1 MDFMMKFSKGCLGL
15 FIFASLFHFCPVS
28 HATAEDS
35 SVLPAG
41 GRIICGDGRIF
52 EDDRGTLTILQQS
65 SRMIVEWDTFDIGAK
80 AKVAFRYSEGK
91 GQTLIRITGPGAA
104 RISGS
109 LYADGEILLVD
120 PAGVYFGPS
129 ALVDVGG
136 MAASSLDIRDDAFL
150 RGDLIFDGEESA
162 GEIVNGGSIRSA
174 DGGCLLFFSPVVENR
189 GELLS
194 PMGAV
199 LLAAGESITLD
210 DAFDLRIHAGS
221 AGAYIDNPG
230 VIQADGGIVLL
241 KARSSDDLLPALI
254 DHSGVIESKTLDG
267 VPGRILLLSDLSN
280 GQVVV
285 SGRLDASASCTGDGG
300 FIETSAA
307 EVSMMDDA
315 RISTRAA
322 GGGTGLWCL
331 DPADFIIAPE
341 GGDMTGRQVSDFLR
355 DSNLEIQST
364 RGAAEGKGDIRIDD
378 VISWSAHTLTLCAYR
393 NIIINRPLNG
403 SGQAGLEL
411 VFGQG
416 SADGNVDGEGADY
429 VVNASVNLPADGHFR
444 TKLGSSGEWV
454 PYRVITE
461 LGAPGSRSKTDFQ
474 GMLGDLTGRY
484 ALGAD
489 IDASATGQWNNGEG
503 FEPIG
508 GNDPD
513 FPLDVPAFTGWFAG
527 LGHVVKNLSICRET
541 NAIGL
546 FGMVGYGMIRDIG
559 LVDASI
565 SGRFY
570 SGGLAGRINS
580 TVVKH
585 CFVTGNVTVLGDT
598 AFGGGLFGAA
608 GASVISNSFN
618 SAKVKDNYHAEN
630 MGGIAGVVMSCSFM
644 HCYNAG
650 TVDGRDL
657 VGGLVGCVGNC
668 VSNGLRLSD
677 CYNSGKIIAPSRSGG
692 LVGGFS
698 CGSSVSSVRSY
709 WDIESSGQE
718 TSCGGIG
725 LSTARMKEAATFAG
739 WDIDGEG
746 YTDKLW
752 RIYEGCTYPLLR
764 TFLKRATAVLPGKK
778 VYDGTRKVGVGSFVW
793 AVDSGDPFDP
803 SAVFCDQVKTESA
816 DAGTYPLDLS
826 GFYSV
831 QLGYDIKF
839 AGVPTF
845 TITKAPLTVTAKD
858 DRKTYDGKPYSGGNG
873 VIYAGLV
880 HGESEGVLDGSV
892 MYGGSSQGAVRP
904 GSYAIAPSG
913 LSSKNY
919 DIVYCNGTLTIE
931 PTTARHT
938 IVVSADPVGGGTAG
952 GGGVLDAGTQATVS
966 AVANPCYTF
975 IHWSE
980 NGRIV
985 CTTPTYTFWVAED
998 RNLTA
1003 HFQMA
1008 EPVISGLTPSEAL
1021 AGGEEFSL
1029 SVRGGPFCQGSMVYW
1044 DGSERK
1050 TAFVSPESLT
1060 AEIYASDI
1068 AKARMVAVTIVN
1080 RAADGS
1086 SIQSE
1091 PKYFVIR
1098 DAEKPA
1104 KAIPTLSDWGVILC
1118 AFLMFA
1124 SAIIVLK
1131 RSRKA

>member
-1 MDFMMKFSKGCLGL
+1 MKFSKGCLGL
-15 FIFASLFHFCPVS
+15 FILASLFHFCPVS
-28 HATAEDS
+28 HATAEGS
-35 SVLPAG
+35 PVLPAG
-41 GRIICGDGRIF
+41 GRIICGDGRIL
-52 EDDRGTLTILQQS
+52 EEDRGTLTVLQQS
-65 SRMIVEWDTFDIGAK
+65 SRMIVEWDTFHIGAK
-80 AKVAFRYSEGK
+80 AKVAFRYSEGN

-109 LYADGEILLVD
+109 LYADGEIFLAN
-120 PAGVYFGPS
+120 PAGFFFGPS
-129 ALVDVGG
+129 ARVDVGG

-150 RGDLIFDGEESA
+150 RGDLIFDGEGSA
-162 GEIVNGGSIRSA
+162 GEIVNEGSIRAA

-194 PMGAV
+194 PRGTV
-199 LLAAGESITLD
+199 LLAAGESVTLD
-210 DAFDLRIHAGS
+210 DVLDLQIHAGS
-221 AGAYIDNPG
+221 AGACIDNPG

-241 KARSSDDLLPALI
+241 KARSPDGLLPALI
-254 DHSGVIESKTLDG
+254 HHSGVIESKTLDG
-267 VPGRILLLSDLSN
+267 VPGRILLLSDLSH

-285 SGRLDASASCTGDGG
+285 SGRLDASASGTDDGG

-307 EVSMMDDA
+307 EVSVMDDA

-393 NIIINRPLNG
+393 NIIINRQLNG

-416 SADGNVDGEGADY
+416 SADGNIDGEEADY
-429 VVNASVNLPADGHFR
+429 VVNASVNLPAGGHFR
-444 TKLGSSGEWV
+444 TKLGSFGEWV

-461 LGAPGSRSKTDFQ
+461 LGAPGSRSTTDFQ

-513 FPLDVPAFTGWFAG
+513 FPLDLPAFTGWFAG
-527 LGHVVKNLSICRET
+527 LGHVVKNLFICRET

-546 FGMVGYGMIRDIG
+546 FGMVAYGTIRDIG

-565 SGRFY
+565 TGRDF
-570 SGGLAGRINS
+570 SGGLAGHINS

-598 AFGGGLFGAA
+598 DLGGGLFGTV
-608 GASVISNSFN
+608 GASVIYNSFN
-618 SAKVKDNYHAEN
+618 SAKVKDKHHAEN
-630 MGGIAGVVMSCSFM
+630 MGGIAGFAWSSWLVN
-644 HCYNAG
+644 CYNAG
-650 TVDGRDL
+650 TISGRDV
-657 VGGLVGCVGNC
+657 VGGLI
-668 VSNGLRLSD
+668 GLLERGIRFVH
-677 CYNSGKIIAPSRSGG
+677 CYSSGKVDSPYRSGG
-692 LVGGFS
+692 LGGFS
-698 CGSSVSSVRSY
+698 SYSSVSSVESY

-718 TSCGGIG
+718 TSFGGIG
-725 LSTARMKEAATFAG
+725 LSTAQMKEAATFAG

-746 YTDKLW
+746 HTDKLW

-764 TFLKRATAVLPGKK
+764 SFLKRATAVLPGTK
-778 VYDGTRKVGVGSFVW
+778 VYDGTRKVEVGSFVW

-803 SAVFCDQVKTESA
+803 SAIFCDQVKTESA

-858 DRKTYDGKPYSGGNG
+858 DRKTYDGKPYSGGSG

-904 GSYAIAPSG
+904 GTYAIAPSG

-938 IVVSADPVGGGTAG
+938 IVVSADPAGGGTAG
-952 GGGVLDAGTQATVS
+952 DGGVLDAGTQATVS

-985 CTTPTYTFWVAED
+985 CTTPTYTFWVTED
-998 RNLTA
+998 RNLKA

-1050 TAFVSPESLT
+1050 TAFVSPENLT

-1068 AKARMVAVTIVN
+1068 AKARMVAVAIVN

-1104 KAIPTLSDWGVILC
+1104 KAIPSLTDWGVILC

-1124 SAIIVLK
+1124 IAISVLK
-1131 RSRKA
+1131 RARKV

>member
-1 MDFMMKFSKGCLGL
+1 MKFSKGCLGL
-15 FIFASLFHFCPVS
+15 FILASLFHFCPVS
-28 HATAEDS
+28 HATAEGS
-35 SVLPAG
+35 PVLPAG
-41 GRIICGDGRIF
+41 GRIICGDGRIL
-52 EDDRGTLTILQQS
+52 EEDRGTLTVLQQS
-65 SRMIVEWDTFDIGAK
+65 SRMIVEWDTFHIGAK
-80 AKVAFRYSEGK
+80 ARVAFRYSEGK
-91 GQTLIRITGPGAA
+91 GQTLIRITDPGAA

-109 LYADGEILLVD
+109 LYADGEILLVN
-120 PAGVYFGPS
+120 PAGVFFGPS
-129 ALVDVGG
+129 ARVDVGG

-150 RGDLIFDGEESA
+150 RGDLIFDGEGSA
-162 GEIVNGGSIRSA
+162 GEIVNEGSIRAA
-174 DGGCLLFFSPVVENR
+174 DGGYLLFFSPVVENR

-194 PMGAV
+194 PRGTV
-199 LLAAGESITLD
+199 LLAAGESVTLD
-210 DAFDLRIHAGS
+210 DALDVRIRAGS
-221 AGAYIDNPG
+221 AGACIDNPG

-241 KARSSDDLLPALI
+241 KARSPDGLLPALI

-267 VPGRILLLSDLSN
+267 VPGRILLLSDLSH

-285 SGRLDASASCTGDGG
+285 SGRLDASASGTGDGG

-307 EVSMMDDA
+307 EVSVMDDA

-355 DSNLEIQST
+355 DSNLEIRST

-378 VISWSAHTLTLCAYR
+378 VISWSAHTLTLCAFR
-393 NIIINRPLNG
+393 SIIIDRRLNG
-403 SGQAGLEL
+403 SGQAGLEF

-416 SADGNVDGEGADY
+416 SADGNIDGEEADY
-429 VVNASVNLPADGHFR
+429 VVNASVNLPAGGHFR

-461 LGAPGSRSKTDFQ
+461 LGAAGSRSTTDFQ

-508 GNDPD
+508 GNSPD
-513 FPLDVPAFTGWFAG
+513 FPFDASAFTGRFAG
-527 LGHVVKNLSICRET
+527 LGHVVKNLFICRET

-546 FGMVGYGMIRDIG
+546 FGIVQNGIIRDMG
-559 LVDASI
+559 LGDASI
-565 SGRFY
+565 SGGYY
-570 SGGLAGRINS
+570 SGGLAGVLNI
-580 TVVKH
+580 TAVKH
-585 CFVTGNVTVLGDT
+585 CFVTGDITLLGDR
-598 AFGGGLFGAA
+598 AFAGGLFGCVN
-608 GASVISNSFN
+608 GSKIYNCFN
-618 SAKVKDNYHAEN
+618 SAKVEDTECLGGSI
-630 MGGIAGVVMSCSFM
+630 GGIAGVITSCYFM
-644 HCYNAG
+644 NCYNAG
-650 TVDGRDL
+650 TIDGADL

-668 VSNGLRLSD
+668 LPNGLSLAN
-677 CYNSGKIIAPSRSGG
+677 CYNSGKIIGKSRSGG

-698 CGSSVSSVRSY
+698 CTSSVSSVRSY

-718 TSCGGIG
+718 DSCGGIG
-725 LSTARMKEAATFAG
+725 LSTAQMKQASTFSG

-746 YTDKLW
+746 HTGKLW

-764 TFLKRATAVLPGKK
+764 SFLKRATAVLPGTK
-778 VYDGTRKVGVGSFVW
+778 VYDGTRKVDVGSFVW

-803 SAVFCDQVKTESA
+803 SAIFCDQVKTESA

-858 DRKTYDGKPYSGGNG
+858 DRKTYDGKPYSGGSG

-904 GSYAIAPSG
+904 GTYAIAPSG

-938 IVVSADPVGGGTAG
+938 IIVSADPAGGGIAG
-952 GGGVLDAGTQATVS
+952 DGGVLDAGTQATVS

-980 NGRIV
+980 NGRIF
-985 CTTPTYTFWVAED
+985 CTTPTYTFWVTED

-1029 SVRGGPFCQGSMVYW
+1029 SVKGRAFCQGSVVCW

-1050 TAFVSPESLT
+1050 TAFVSPENLT

-1068 AKARMVAVTIVN
+1068 AKPRMVAVAIVN

-1098 DAEKPA
+1098 DAEKA
-1104 KAIPTLSDWGVILC
+1104 AEAIPTLTDWGVILC

-1124 SAIIVLK
+1124 IAISVLK
-1131 RSRKA
+1131 RGRKA